1 MGGFWLVPSGI
12 GRGNFSTLGAGPY
25 EVKLGE
31 DPQMAVAFWLGLCQ
45 DMLAEC

>member
-1 MGGFWLVPSGI
+1 MVI
-12 GRGNFSTLGAGPY
+12 FSTFGAGPY

-31 DPQMAVAFWLGLCQ
+31 DPQMAVAFWLASSQ